1 MTPEEAA
8 EDLRDWLASGE
19 PRMDGTL
26 SVHVPKSDV
35 RPGTTHL
42 SLPPPFLARLR
53 IVLGALER

>member
-19 PRMDGTL
+19 PRMDGSL
-26 SVHVPKSDV
+26 DVHVPKSDV
-35 RPGTTHL
+35 RPGQTHL
-42 SLPPPFLARLR
+42 HLPPPFLARLR

>member
-26 SVHVPKSDV
+26 SVSLPKSDV
-35 RPGTTHL
+35 RPGQTHL